1 VGSAVSRAID
11 EISKQIS
18 LIWSSLFILLHGT
31 NHQVAELQKAR
42 PAPPQASQEA
52 NPSRTTVCS
61 FGWWLVLI
69 CFERKVLLADCWWL
83 VYSERKVLL
92 AGG

>member
-1 VGSAVSRAID
+1 VGVGSAVSRAID

-31 NHQVAELQKAR
+31 NHQVAELQKAH

-52 NPSRTTVCS
+52 NPSRTTHSTGAARASCDRVVTGDLS
-61 FGWWLVLI
+61 SSM
-69 CFERKVLLADCWWL
+69 RQ
-83 VYSERKVLL
+83 
-92 AGG
+92 